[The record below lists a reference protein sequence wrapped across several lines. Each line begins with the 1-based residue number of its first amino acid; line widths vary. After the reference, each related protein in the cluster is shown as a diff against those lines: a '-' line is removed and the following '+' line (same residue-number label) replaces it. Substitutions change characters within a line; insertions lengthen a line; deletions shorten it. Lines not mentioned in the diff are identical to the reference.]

1 MTDGMIIAAIG
12 IIGGL
17 IAIITPIVRLN
28 GNIVR
33 LTVSV
38 DALKDEYKEGYAEL
52 KSRVTE
58 HGKEIDELSLT
69 VAKHDTIITNLER
82 K

>member
-38 DALKDEYKEGYAEL
+38 DALRDEYKEGHAEL

-58 HGKEIDELSLT
+58 HGKEIDSLSLT
-69 VAKHDTIITNLER
+69 VAQHGSRIEHLER